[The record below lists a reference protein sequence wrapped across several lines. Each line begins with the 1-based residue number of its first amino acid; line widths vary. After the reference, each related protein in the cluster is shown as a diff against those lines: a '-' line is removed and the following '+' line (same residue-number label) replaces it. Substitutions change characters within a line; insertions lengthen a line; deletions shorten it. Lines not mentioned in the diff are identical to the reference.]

1 MQHITKLKLAAT
13 HQLCDALEK
22 SSKFTI
28 QFMQDMCE
36 VDLDTVLKYLEEE
49 NHEELF
55 KEINSLGIL
64 MEKFKNSTIYN

>member
-22 SSKFTI
+22 SSEFTI

-55 KEINSLGIL
+55 KEINSLGVL
-64 MEKFKNSTIYN
+64 MEKFENSTIYN